1 MCTFCLIAFPSILYT
16 SAQLVDIVSST
27 GLSLDPVYTLK
38 GVRGLLAEMGKNPGR
53 FAGKRVLYI
62 HTGILMSYLDVI
74 IINSVMLT
82 SGLDY
87 S

>member
-1 MCTFCLIAFPSILYT
+1 MCSPSAGLLPFHPT

-53 FAGKRVLYI
+53 FAGERVLYI
-62 HTGILMSYLDVI
+62 HTGAPTAYYY
-74 IINSVMLT
+74 T
-82 SGLDY
+82 GTAREAKF
-87 S
+87 